1 MGQGQPASPPPF
13 AIDLQRKLDFST
25 DSPSNIPNIDGAGKH
40 SIGSFQN
47 GI

>member
-13 AIDLQRKLDFST
+13 AIDFQRKLDFST